1 MNTSCNKTS
10 NNKYFDC
17 PARMDDG
24 RAFTDYR
31 QSSTV
36 NDMIRY
42 SNNIMGSNEYRQFL
56 IHNAVNIMNVSNNY
70 TSSKMGC
77 NSCNYE
83 PVPFNTQCD
92 YNNNFPV
99 CNVLNPNGIGIRN
112 KVVGMNSKEN
122 FKSTSHNVEPGV
134 SCDYSYS
141 SCQNPGSLVSNGKKI
156 EETFNDSQDGTYE
169 PKPSI
174 LDNEPNPTHQPQ

>member
-31 QSSTV
+31 PNSTV

-56 IHNAVNIMNVSNNY
+56 IHNAVNIMNISNNY
-70 TSSKMGC
+70 TASKMGC

-99 CNVLNPNGIGIRN
+99 CNIVNPNGIGIRN
-112 KVVGMNSKEN
+112 KVVGMNSIEN
-122 FKSTSHNVEPGV
+122 FDSIGEVLASYGSSFGVTDNSSSSDTGATTKTSGNADANSTFTKLKS
-134 SCDYSYS
+134 
-141 SCQNPGSLVSNGKKI
+141 K
-156 EETFNDSQDGTYE
+156 
-169 PKPSI
+169 
-174 LDNEPNPTHQPQ
+174 

>member
-31 QSSTV
+31 PDSTV

-42 SNNIMGSNEYRQFL
+42 SNNVMGSNEYRQFL

-92 YNNNFPV
+92 YNNNFSV
-99 CNVLNPNGIGIRN
+99 CNVVNQNGIGIKN
-112 KVVGMNSKEN
+112 TVVGMNTKEN
-122 FKSTSHNVEPGV
+122 FEGNTLFDDLSSISGINIQKQASG
-134 SCDYSYS
+134 SYS
-141 SCQNPGSLVSNGKKI
+141 SVGSVKK
-156 EETFNDSQDGTYE
+156 
-169 PKPSI
+169 
-174 LDNEPNPTHQPQ
+174 L

>member
-31 QSSTV
+31 PSSTV

-122 FKSTSHNVEPGV
+122 FSTNHKVEPDV
-134 SCDYSYS
+134 SCVDSSS
-141 SCQNPGSLVSNGKKI
+141 SCQNPGSLASIK
-156 EETFNDSQDGTYE
+156 ETFDYSPDDTSSYE

-174 LDNEPNPTHQPQ
+174 LDNEPSPSHKPQQN

>member
-1 MNTSCNKTS
+1 MNTSECNKTS

-31 QSSTV
+31 PNSTV

-42 SNNIMGSNEYRQFL
+42 SNNIYGSNEYRQFL
-56 IHNAVNIMNVSNNY
+56 INNSVNIMNITNNY

-77 NSCNYE
+77 NSCNTE
-83 PVPFNTQCD
+83 EVPFNNTCD

-99 CNVLNPNGIGIRN
+99 CKNNNNSGLGTKNNVVN
-112 KVVGMNSKEN
+112 MNSTE
-122 FKSTSHNVEPGV
+122 F
-134 SCDYSYS
+134 
-141 SCQNPGSLVSNGKKI
+141 
-156 EETFNDSQDGTYE
+156 FR
-169 PKPSI
+169 
-174 LDNEPNPTHQPQ
+174 